1 MILNTE
7 KWYNDNK
14 KNMSKE
20 EIDDAECFIKWG
32 YSDRFYKSFCSCCGQ
47 YADATVEDVEDVDE
61 ETGLAVK
68 LSYTCMPCFI
78 KHKLPL
84 SDEEFDKVK
93 EELPECV
100 KKEEDKYIKELDE
113 KLHNT
118 VEASKEFVK
127 MLYSLEKNDT

>member
-7 KWYNDNK
+7 KWYSDNK

-20 EIDDAECFIKWG
+20 EIDDAEYFMECG
-32 YSDRFYKSFCSCCGQ
+32 CARERFYKGFCSCCGQ
-47 YADATVEDVEDVDE
+47 YADATLEDVDEVDE
-61 ETGLAVK
+61 ETGMMK

-100 KKEEDKYIKELDE
+100 KQENEKYIKELLE
-113 KLHNT
+113 NHPNT
-118 VEASKEFVK
+118 VEECEEFFK
-127 MLYSLEKNDT
+127 QLCS